1 MRLLWSSGIN
11 ILTGKVKRE
20 QPHHRGRC
28 IEAWLHRA
36 SEERAKEKLGYRVD
50 SGAASSHN
58 ATIMTTVVA
67 MLRAEFST
75 LHRAVNQE
83 RQVAQA
89 LPEHVA
95 CQQCASTGR
104 KEAAA

>member
-28 IEAWLHRA
+28 IEAWRHRA
-36 SEERAKEKLGYRVD
+36 LEERAKEMLGHHVD

-58 ATIMTTVVA
+58 AMIMTSVVA
-67 MLRAEFST
+67 MLRAEFGA
-75 LHRAVNQE
+75 LRRAVNQ
-83 RQVAQA
+83 A
-89 LPEHVA
+89 
-95 CQQCASTGR
+95 G
-104 KEAAA
+104 